1 MQQAVQVV
9 WADDLAVP
17 LLAAHNAEMEIEI
30 QKAFANVFDIFHQH
44 VMTLNMSKGK
54 TEVTVTFA
62 GP

>member
-1 MQQAVQVV
+1 MS
-9 WADDLAVP
+9 ADDLAVP